1 MIPHIEEKNDELRR
15 DLFVYIENHTE
26 PKLDAIKEGLDAV
39 LDHDYVK
46 HEELEPIKEK
56 IIVLEDV
63 VKNHS
68 AEIAEL
74 KRARKKRIYLPR
86 ATVDSTV
93 ALSLCL
99 MSSSST
105 NRNLTISVTLVYR
118 RKLTTQSV
126 AKRPQEERRGED

>member
-1 MIPHIEEKNDELRR
+1 MSLAREDLQAFHRQRGEDEGAHLRTNPR
-15 DLFVYIENHTE
+15 QRGED
-26 PKLDAIKEGLDAV
+26 
-39 LDHDYVK
+39 
-46 HEELEPIKEK
+46 EELEPI
-56 IIVLEDV
+56 DV

-105 NRNLTISVTLVYR
+105 NRNLTISVSLVYR

-126 AKRPQEERRGED
+126 AKRPQEECRGED